1 MTLLYKGGFLMQ
13 NKAREFGLFIDGLR
27 IERNISRENLCDG
40 IMSLSQYKR
49 YLKGDTSMPNAKL
62 TQLADKLM
70 FSIQDLYSLFGKK
83 HNENYRNIYNVYLL
97 IKTSE
102 FKNALILANDLKKI
116 TLLSQ
121 YNKMFFD
128 YCMIKIQHGLKTVS
142 DIHVLNL
149 YSDLID
155 YPNCIDNDSFN
166 MVEISALIGI
176 VNVSAN
182 IGNFDP
188 MNLMYRILTSK
199 TFSYS
204 TSSNS
209 SFLPS
214 IYSSLSRSFG
224 TKDDH
229 EKILEISEMGID
241 YCIRHET
248 SNALSHLFFY
258 RSLSLLGLNRIEEGK
273 EEAKKC
279 FMQLYIENKPQ
290 KFSNFQKT
298 FENTFSMRL
307 DDLIKFK

>member
-1 MTLLYKGGFLMQ
+1 MQ

-49 YLKGDTSMPNAKL
+49 YLRGDTSMPNAKL

-70 FSIQDLYSLFGKK
+70 FSIQDIYSLFGKK
-83 HNENYRNIYNVYLL
+83 HNENYSKIWKILNL
-97 IKTSE
+97 IKNNDP
-102 FKNALILANDLKKI
+102 KQALKLAEDLKKDV
-116 TLLSQ
+116 LVSQ
-121 YNKMFFD
+121 YNKLFYD
-128 YCMIKIQHGLKTVS
+128 YCMIKIQHTLKMVS

-155 YPNCIDNDSFN
+155 YPACTNNDSFN

-176 VNVSAN
+176 VNTSAS

-199 TFSYS
+199 SFNYS
-204 TSSNS
+204 TSGDS

-224 TKDDH
+224 AQDEH
-229 EKILEISEMGID
+229 EKVLEISQMGID
-241 YCIRHET
+241 YCLRHET
-248 SNALSHLFFY
+248 SNALSQLLFY
-258 RSLSLLGLNRIEEGK
+258 KSLSLLSLDRTEEAK
-273 EEAKKC
+273 IEAKKC
-279 FMQLYIENKPQ
+279 FMHLFIENKPH
-290 KFSNFQKT
+290 KFSNYKKT
-298 FENTFSMRL
+298 FEIAFEMKL
-307 DDLIKFK
+307 DDLIIL